1 MGKSVAALMGL
12 KKLCFV
18 LFLLKDLPLEKNKI
32 EYATWLPV
40 TFTLPI
46 SLKHIHCKIFRKCFT

>member
-40 TFTLPI
+40 TFTCAYQSKTY
-46 SLKHIHCKIFRKCFT
+46 SL